1 MTDMHAVKDQ
11 LAMTQ
16 ESAKNMDPKSDGVQ
30 GLGGWAMIAPPRVMT
45 P

>member
-1 MTDMHAVKDQ
+1 MTDRHTVKNQ

-16 ESAKNMDPKSDGVQ
+16 ESAKNIYPKLEGCRVWGV
-30 GLGGWAMIAPPRVMT
+30 AMIAPPRVMT